1 MRTKGL
7 CLVSLLVCAVT
18 VFSGCSSESKETGK
32 AGVSAKAEYSWGAL
46 NATEAADI
54 DKVYGASLKAV
65 EELDLPIIQK
75 GVDAMSGKIVAR
87 DVADKK
93 IIITLTA
100 AAGGT
105 TNISIKVGTLG
116 DEEKSKLIYEH
127 IKNKM

>member
-7 CLVSLLVCAVT
+7 CLVSLLVCSVT
-18 VFSGCSSESKETGK
+18 VLLGCSSESKEAGK

-127 IKNKM
+127 IKKKM

>member
-18 VFSGCSSESKETGK
+18 VLLGCSPESKKTG
-32 AGVSAKAEYSWGAL
+32 ASGKAEYSWGAL

-65 EELDLPIIQK
+65 EELELPIIQK

-127 IKNKM
+127 IKKKM